1 MLTKFSRKLRA
12 KSGYFF
18 SKERY
23 MNRCSTVFVLIL
35 FVAGLC
41 LATILP
47 AEQLPVNQAPVG
59 SKDQQTSAEPAR
71 QTPSDNIAVLSRGTT
86 LVGEFSHGLNA
97 GKLKAGDKVKAIL
110 TQDLIIKGEIIARN
124 ETRLVGHVTEVKRS
138 TAADSESRLGIVF
151 DKLLLKHHHELL
163 FQAGVEALLAPVIRR
178 SRVDEPD
185 QMMPPAVV
193 GAASNSNTTGR
204 GNSGP
209 SRSSGASTSAV
220 ASLNSIGAIPVVQST
235 PGSSSPGSY
244 VSAIDLSQVGS
255 KRLNASTG
263 MHGVYGI
270 RDLSISQYINPTGA
284 GFVIISKKSN
294 VKLENGTQLIAV
306 VLR

>member
-1 MLTKFSRKLRA
+1 
-12 KSGYFF
+12 
-18 SKERY
+18 

-41 LATILP
+41 WATILP
-47 AEQLPVNQAPVG
+47 AKQIPVNQATLG
-59 SKDQQTSAEPAR
+59 SKDQPASPGAAR
-71 QTPSDNIAVLSRGTT
+71 QTPSDNVAILSRGTT

-97 GKLKAGDKVKAIL
+97 RKLKAGDKVKAIL
-110 TQDLIIKGEIIARN
+110 TQDLIVKGKIIAPN

-138 TAADSESRLGIVF
+138 TGADMESRLGIVF

-193 GAASNSNTTGR
+193 GSVNNSNTVGR
-204 GNSGP
+204 GSSGS
-209 SRSSGASTSAV
+209 SRSSSSGASTSAV

-235 PGSSSPGSY
+235 PGSSSPGSS
-244 VSAIDLSQVGS
+244 VSAIDLSQIS
-255 KRLNASTG
+255 PKRLNASTG
-263 MHGVYGI
+263 MRGVYGI
-270 RDLSISQYINPTGA
+270 KDLSISPDPNPTGA
-284 GFVIISKKSN
+284 GSVIISKKSN
-294 VKLENGTQLIAV
+294 VKLENGTQLILV

>member
-1 MLTKFSRKLRA
+1 
-12 KSGYFF
+12 
-18 SKERY
+18 
-23 MNRCSTVFVLIL
+23 MNRCSTMFVLIL
-35 FVAGLC
+35 FVAGLG

-47 AEQLPVNQAPVG
+47 AEALPVNQAPAG
-59 SKDQQTSAEPAR
+59 SKDQQTSAGSGP
-71 QTPSDNIAVLSRGTT
+71 QTPSDNIAVLARGTT

-97 GKLKAGDKVKAIL
+97 RKLKAGDKVKAVL
-110 TQDLIIKGEIIARN
+110 TQDLIVKGKIIAPN
-124 ETRLVGHVTEVKRS
+124 ETRLVGHITEVKRS
-138 TAADSESRLGIVF
+138 TDADTESRLGIVF

-193 GAASNSNTTGR
+193 GAASNSNTAGR
-204 GNSGP
+204 GGGGP
-209 SRSSGASTSAV
+209 SRTSGSGANTSSV

-235 PGSSSPGSY
+235 PGSSNPGSV
-244 VSAIDLSQVGS
+244 VSAIDLSQIS
-255 KRLNASTG
+255 PKRLNASTG

-270 RDLSISQYINPTGA
+270 RDLSINPDSNPTGA

-294 VKLENGTQLIAV
+294 VKLENGTQLILV

>member
-1 MLTKFSRKLRA
+1 
-12 KSGYFF
+12 
-18 SKERY
+18 

-35 FVAGLC
+35 SVAGLS

-59 SKDQQTSAEPAR
+59 SPVGSPVDSKDQQTSLGSAR
-71 QTPSDNIAVLSRGTT
+71 QTPSDNIAALSRGTT
-86 LVGEFSHGLNA
+86 LIGEFSHGVNA
-97 GKLKAGDKVKAIL
+97 RKLKAGDKVKAVL
-110 TQDLIIKGEIIARN
+110 TQALIVKGKIIAPN
-124 ETRLVGHVTEVKRS
+124 ETRLVGHITEVKRS
-138 TAADSESRLGIVF
+138 TDADTESRLGIVF

-185 QMMPPAVV
+185 QMMPPAIV
-193 GAASNSNTTGR
+193 GMTSNSNTTGR
-204 GNSGP
+204 G
-209 SRSSGASTSAV
+209 SSGQGQSSSAGANSSAV
-220 ASLNSIGAIPVVQST
+220 ASLNAIGAIPVVQST
-235 PGSSSPGSY
+235 PGSSSPGSH
-244 VSAIDLSQVGS
+244 VSAIDLSQIS
-255 KRLNASTG
+255 PRRLNASTG

-270 RDLSISQYINPTGA
+270 KDLSISPDSNPTGA

-294 VKLENGTQLIAV
+294 VKLENGTQLILV